1 MRQVPFRWDTR
12 TRTRKGRT
20 RICSVTITPYPIVQP
35 RSKWFVSQL
44 RCKGNNIFWN
54 LQIFSHFFL
63 KKNHFSSFHLIYLIK
78 KHKNM
83 GNKGDNSRI

>member
-1 MRQVPFRWDTR
+1 MFDDLVGIPGLEPGKAGPESAVLPLHHIPLFNREVN
-12 TRTRKGRT
+12 G
-20 RICSVTITPYPIVQP
+20 
-35 RSKWFVSQL
+35 FVSQL

>member
-1 MRQVPFRWDTR
+1 MFDDLVGIPGLEPG
-12 TRTRKGRT
+12 KAGPESAVLPLHH
-20 RICSVTITPYPIVQP
+20 IPLLKL

-44 RCKGNNIFWN
+44 RCKGTDIFWN